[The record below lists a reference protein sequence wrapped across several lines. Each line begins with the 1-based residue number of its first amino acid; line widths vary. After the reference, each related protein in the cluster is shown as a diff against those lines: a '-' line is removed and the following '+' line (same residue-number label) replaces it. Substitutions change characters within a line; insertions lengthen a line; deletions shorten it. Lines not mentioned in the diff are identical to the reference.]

1 MAGRNASLNH
11 HLSTTNF
18 PKMSHQS
25 SATTTRDVEVT
36 RIPSGERITLPA
48 GTQVVITQSLG
59 GSFTILV
66 PSQAGLYRIE
76 GQDADSIGEK
86 PSASLEKPVDGN
98 LEQAAWDQLKT
109 CYDPEIPVN
118 IVDLGLVYSLDVK
131 SHEAGGYDVNVQMTL
146 TAPGCGMGPIIA
158 SEARQK
164 ILSID
169 GVTDAN
175 VDLVWD
181 PPWSPDRI
189 SEEGRQ
195 KLGMD

>member
-1 MAGRNASLNH
+1 
-11 HLSTTNF
+11 
-18 PKMSHQS
+18 MSHQT

-36 RIPSGERITLPA
+36 RIPSGERITLA
-48 GTQVVITQSLG
+48 TGTEVLITQALG

-76 GQDADSIGEK
+76 GQDADAIGQEITSESET
-86 PSASLEKPVDGN
+86 PTDGD

-118 IVDLGLVYSLDVK
+118 IVDLGLVYSLSVTP
-131 SHEAGGYDVNVQMTL
+131 HQEGGSEVNVQMTL
-146 TAPGCGMGPIIA
+146 TAPGCGMGPILA

-164 ILSID
+164 ILTLD
-169 GVTDAN
+169 GVTEAN

-181 PPWSPDRI
+181 PPWTPDRI
-189 SEEGRQ
+189 SEEGKQ
-195 KLGMD
+195 KLGMV

>member
-1 MAGRNASLNH
+1 
-11 HLSTTNF
+11 
-18 PKMSHQS
+18 MSHQS
-25 SATTTRDVEVT
+25 SAITARDVEVT
-36 RIPSGERITLPA
+36 RIPSGEKITLPA
-48 GTQVVITQSLG
+48 GTQVVITQALG

-76 GQDADSIGEK
+76 GQDADSIGQES
-86 PSASLEKPVDGN
+86 PPGLEKPVDGN

-131 SHEAGGYDVNVQMTL
+131 SHESGGCEVNVQMTL
-146 TAPGCGMGPIIA
+146 TAPGCGMGPILA

-164 ILSID
+164 ILTID
-169 GVTDAN
+169 GVTDAT

-181 PPWSPDRI
+181 PPWTPDRI
-189 SEEGRQ
+189 SDEGKQ
-195 KLGMD
+195 KLGML